1 MIEPIAQAYTT
12 RPTGDSSHE
21 HQETP
26 TTTRDDVTA
35 YPQTGLDPAKL
46 KLLAEFFPI
55 GRELRYSPGAQLVV
69 VFDTI
74 IVAYCVNDNYIYS
87 RNAIKTDSSGNPS
100 AVLIGEE
107 GTELPAEKIYQLSL
121 LVPDTSDKEG
131 TLDYDRRAIIGRSQ
145 QFLKGHV
152 ITLMTSAGAKGVASL
167 TTKVAEQ
174 VTLEEGPYAS
184 SKMVLLSPDLD
195 DLNVTDQ
202 HHKSRG
208 KTSVPIDLHFKEG
221 EAPYPCVLSDFSE
234 SSVGLSTSE
243 NQHTMPPLGIDD
255 AVTIVI
261 NLGEAAKTFVIK
273 GRVVR
278 RSANSCVIHLEEL
291 FKGHQFSPF
300 NLLDSLALKTGLL
313 NYGN

>member
-1 MIEPIAQAYTT
+1 M
-12 RPTGDSSHE
+12 
-21 HQETP
+21 
-26 TTTRDDVTA
+26 TA
-35 YPQTGLDPAKL
+35 YQQAGLDLAKL

-55 GRELRYSPGAQLVV
+55 GKELRYSPDAQLVV

-74 IVAYCVNDNYIYS
+74 IVAYCVNDHYIYS
-87 RNAIKTDSSGNPS
+87 RNAIRTDSNGNPS
-100 AVLIGEE
+100 AVLLGEE
-107 GTELPAEKIYQLSL
+107 GTELPADKIYQLSL

-131 TLDYDRRAIIGRSQ
+131 TLDYDRRAIIGRQQ

-152 ITLMTSAGAKGVASL
+152 ITLMTSTGAKGVASL

-174 VTLEEGPYAS
+174 VTLGEGPYS
-184 SKMVLLSPDLD
+184 NSKMVLLSPDLD
-195 DLNVTDQ
+195 DLSVTDQ

-208 KTSVPIDLHFKEG
+208 KTSVPIDLHVKKG

-243 NQHTMPPLGIDD
+243 NQHSMPLMEIND

-261 NLGEAAKTFVIK
+261 NLGEVAKTFVIK
-273 GRVVR
+273 GRIVR
-278 RSANSCVIHLEEL
+278 RSADSCVIHLEEL
-291 FKGHQFSPF
+291 FKGHEFLQF